1 MFHVKIQFSSLL
13 LRNSKFKAPILLS
26 ILGHFNI
33 RIRFYVQRIIYTVRS
48 GNLNIKNAAESKQE
62 TSETTEVLRWALTMK
77 LAGCACLRYE
87 RERNKTFFILKT
99 SASQLTI
106 GKKVFSISWYHRNFV
121 WKLHEYHVIFVK
133 I

>member
-87 RERNKTFFILKT
+87 RNKKFFVLKT
-99 SASQLTI
+99 NASQLTI
-106 GKKVFSISWYHRNFV
+106 GKKVFSISWYHR
-121 WKLHEYHVIFVK
+121 IFMFGNSTS
-133 I
+133 IMSYL

>member
-1 MFHVKIQFSSLL
+1 MFHFKIQFSSLL

-62 TSETTEVLRWALTMK
+62 TFETTEVLRWALTMK
-77 LAGCACLRYE
+77 LASCACLRYE
-87 RERNKTFFILKT
+87 RNKKLFVLKT

-106 GKKVFSISWYHRNFV
+106 GKKVFSISWYHRNFMFGNSTSIMSY
-121 WKLHEYHVIFVK
+121 L
-133 I
+133 

>member
-87 RERNKTFFILKT
+87 RNKKLFVLKT
-99 SASQLTI
+99 SVSQL
-106 GKKVFSISWYHRNFV
+106 GKKVFSISWYHRNFMFGNSTSIMSY
-121 WKLHEYHVIFVK
+121 L
-133 I
+133 